1 MAFSVMVKTACPLE
15 FVVDVPTALPVVLS
29 ISVTVILDM
38 GDPPV
43 VVMVAVSFTVSG
55 SVVKSTV
62 GVDSDIS
69 AGVHVP
75 LTWI

>member
-1 MAFSVMVKTACPLE
+1 MVKTACPLE

-43 VVMVAVSFTVSG
+43 VVMVAVSFTVNLI
-55 SVVKSTV
+55 VLDVMLM
-62 GVDSDIS
+62 IS
-69 AGVHVP
+69 K
-75 LTWI
+75 